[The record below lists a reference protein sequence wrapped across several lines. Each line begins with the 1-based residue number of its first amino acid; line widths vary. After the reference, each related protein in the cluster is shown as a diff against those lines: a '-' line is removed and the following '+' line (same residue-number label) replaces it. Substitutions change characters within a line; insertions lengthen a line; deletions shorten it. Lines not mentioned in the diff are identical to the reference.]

1 MSGRSGANA
10 SNPGRPPSNSATSSS
25 STSAG
30 FGSYGETP
38 LPPITASSQANDEPS
53 TLKEIDNATHIVVEH
68 ARSGTVRTHVYST
81 TDGQPSMMEHIDP
94 RTLNG
99 IVSTIYENK
108 IEELNVLVQSSLET
122 TRSESLDKMDVLKTA
137 FEAAEDRIASQVL
150 QSTSM
155 TIESQIKG
163 ELVPRLEFITDLLRD
178 NCNAG
183 TPSAKRG
190 FTTASSAHPLTSGE
204 IRPLT
209 RDSPYDRI
217 HPADTHEA
225 DPSEMIGDRLTS
237 DPDVLDKLLSI
248 EHQVDAVF
256 RVVVNGEVPSSATD
270 AMALDND
277 VAGTVDH
284 EGEGAMDSGTLAR
297 LVAMRGEMLLFPD
310 TLKEHHSKMQE
321 LLDALTGS
329 NVNRNRDTT
338 AATAASDSSNTRSTT
353 SANTQ
358 EANDDDE
365 ENQQSWQTN
374 FSDMMFSQRHGI
386 LHLGEQ
392 MQSVEEN
399 LVNMNTE
406 FKDWRQSHKMTLS
419 VFLKY
424 MYMVFKR
431 TESVDTRIQ
440 GAFEELRDRSTADL
454 GHQPELLE
462 ELQAMRFE
470 IMSVLNSLPNAFAGQ
485 SAAASRSMDHQYSAT
500 GSTIDPPPG
509 SSTTADQAFRDIDA
523 LRSAPFVGGDLQ
535 STEDSASDLRPSI
548 ATTAGSRTPVSG
560 RFPIQWSA
568 FSRLM
573 GSASERAEGQFPASA
588 SAMDGSSDPLAS
600 SMGEPANE
608 DHHHQNQIED
618 ESENPFADSR
628 AIRSRPGSLTAG
640 QSCPNI
646 LSDREGLADN
656 RNAELT
662 EESTASSLNWQ
673 PRMGSGP
680 SCGLSSEPAAI
691 ERLCK
696 TVEALQESIAS
707 MVKKYSEL
715 AALVT
720 RQSSPPSPD
729 AAAVS
734 KSNSAAVAA
743 AASASAAA
751 ADAAT
756 ASAAAANAAAAS
768 VAAIALEEQ
777 STVHATSGTGSFDA
791 LERDPL
797 TLLHFRSGGVSSGGL
812 GSISQLSGHGGRGM
826 LGVGTPDTA
835 ETRSNFMATTSTPL
849 STEGM
854 TRDMFLELDLMNRHM
869 RDIMSTLAE
878 TTQRLV
884 DGQDVIRSE
893 FLREFSRVTEWA
905 HPDKMDAEQSQLRET
920 EAQAQ
925 QGDATER
932 RTVEIE
938 ELSRATQEA
947 ATRADVDRTAILSRT
962 TMIPSIMTTL
972 DNVNQFQSARIETMV
987 AEVMAM
993 RATTDRLEA
1002 SVKECHVGVH
1012 NILAGSLEDSSVL
1025 RNISADVNPE
1035 DGGPWAARFSDTY
1048 KTVNDILAAVG
1059 DVRRTSE
1066 LTRAQQEA
1074 LARSMDELHR
1084 KQDEGFVS
1092 LGKNHD
1098 EMWQSW
1104 LDRHAEVTAN
1114 SESWHAKHDRSVLAI
1129 ESWQHGHEEELRN
1142 WHQGHD
1148 ERISELGKMCCPR
1161 CASMD
1166 SPSAAAATEGGSIR
1180 RGSSDLSHSQ
1190 RDDESTEE
1198 LSDASA
1204 PGSEEQWE
1212 HPYPKIVI
1220 TEPSVAGSPTG
1231 SDNHLAPWEAA
1242 EHAVLSKSGNLH
1254 EVSDGNGHPA
1264 SWTSS
1269 SDPAESSD
1277 IAVVGSASKGP
1288 SGSSLRGSASPIGES
1303 ANYHGAIG
1311 SPTPRIGESQSYQG
1325 AIGSPTTRPGDVYE
1339 NLGDYFAPDLVA
1351 NQDQRIASEPHSSH
1365 AIQQELTELRAQY
1378 AALEQ
1383 EKSATEES
1391 GGSIM
1396 AQLLEKNRQISA
1408 LHNTIASLEQELE
1421 RTRADTNEEFA
1432 RLKEKLGRKED
1443 KLKRARAVIEEL
1455 YRQGLGL
1462 PARTSGESTQWTRH
1476 TPDNAASTSIDRSD
1490 SDDSDRAFEELL
1502 NPRSSMMLEA
1512 AQQLRQALDEFKEQ
1526 KAGLHYDIDTLN
1538 NRKGVLLE
1546 EIALLGTQ
1554 RSPNDA
1560 AALED
1565 NQFQDVEEG
1574 ENAVEENRDE
1584 RRPRQRSRGPVRASG
1599 PSQARAFSTH
1609 MQDRRPAHRA
1619 RNRSRAS
1626 SRAPISRRGV
1636 SAERVPQL
1644 EADIMICK
1652 DGSISETLLSSKT
1665 VLTQELFESSRPKIN
1680 GQDEDEIWSLQCD
1693 FKVRMVEQ
1701 P

>member
-10 SNPGRPPSNSATSSS
+10 SNSDRPPSNSATSSS

-30 FGSYGETP
+30 SGSSGETP
-38 LPPITASSQANDEPS
+38 LPPITSSSQANDEPS

-183 TPSAKRG
+183 TPSAQRG
-190 FTTASSAHPLTSGE
+190 LTTASSAHPLTSGE

-209 RDSPYDRI
+209 RDNPYDRI

-225 DPSEMIGDRLTS
+225 DPSEMISDRLTS
-237 DPDVLDKLLSI
+237 DPAVLDKLLSI

-256 RVVVNGEVPSSATD
+256 RVVVDGEAPSSATD

-277 VAGTVDH
+277 ETGTVDH
-284 EGEGAMDSGTLAR
+284 EGEGAMDSSTLAR

-321 LLDALTGS
+321 LLDALSGS
-329 NVNRNRDTT
+329 NINRNRDTA

-374 FSDMMFSQRHGI
+374 FSDMMFSQHHGI

-392 MQSVEEN
+392 MQSVEES
-399 LVNMNTE
+399 LLNMNTE

-440 GAFEELRDRSTADL
+440 RAFEELRDRSTADL

-462 ELQAMRFE
+462 EVQAMRFE
-470 IMSVLNSLPNAFAGQ
+470 IMSVLNSLPKSFAGQ
-485 SAAASRSMDHQYSAT
+485 SAAPRSMDGQYSAA
-500 GSTIDPPPG
+500 GSTIDPPPS
-509 SSTTADQAFRDIDA
+509 SSTTADQASRGIDA

-535 STEDSASDLRPSI
+535 LTEDSASDLRPST
-548 ATTAGSRTPVSG
+548 ATATSGRTPVSE
-560 RFPIQWSA
+560 RFPIPWGA

-573 GSASERAEGQFPASA
+573 GSASERAGGQFPVSA
-588 SAMDGSSDPLAS
+588 SAMDGSSVPLAS

-608 DHHHQNQIED
+608 DYHHQNQIED

-640 QSCPNI
+640 QSCSNI
-646 LSDREGLADN
+646 LSNREGLPDN
-656 RNAELT
+656 RSVEPP
-662 EESTASSLNWQ
+662 EESTDSSLNWQ

-680 SCGLSSEPAAI
+680 SCGLPSEPVAI

-707 MVKKYSEL
+707 MVKRYSEL

-777 STVHATSGTGSFDA
+777 STVHATSGAGSFDA
-791 LERDPL
+791 PERDPL

-835 ETRSNFMATTSTPL
+835 ETRSNFTVTTSTPP
-849 STEGM
+849 SAEGM

-869 RDIMSTLAE
+869 RDIMSTLTE

-893 FLREFSRVTEWA
+893 FLREFSRVIEWV
-905 HPDKMDAEQSQLRET
+905 HPDKMDAEQRQLRAT
-920 EAQAQ
+920 EAQVQ
-925 QGDATER
+925 QGDTAER

-1002 SVKECHVGVH
+1002 SVKECHVDVH
-1012 NILAGSLEDSSVL
+1012 NILAGSLEDSRVL
-1025 RNISADVNPE
+1025 RNISADVSPE
-1035 DGGPWAARFSDTY
+1035 DGGPWAGRFSDTY

-1092 LGKNHD
+1092 LSKNHD

-1104 LDRHAEVTAN
+1104 LDRHAEVTTN
-1114 SESWHAKHDRSVLAI
+1114 SDSWHAKHDRSVLAI

-1148 ERISELGKMCCPR
+1148 ERISELGKMCCLR
-1161 CASMD
+1161 CASMG

-1231 SDNHLAPWEAA
+1231 SDNHLAPWEAVEDA
-1242 EHAVLSKSGNLH
+1242 ALSKSGDRH
-1254 EVSDGNGHPA
+1254 ELSDDNGHPA
-1264 SWTSS
+1264 SWMSS
-1269 SDPAESSD
+1269 SDLAESSD

-1311 SPTPRIGESQSYQG
+1311 SPIPQIGESQSYQG

-1339 NLGDYFAPDLVA
+1339 SLGDYFAPDLVA
-1351 NQDQRIASEPHSSH
+1351 NQDQRIATEPHSPR

-1408 LHNTIASLEQELE
+1408 LHDTIANLEQELE
-1421 RTRADTNEEFA
+1421 RTRADTKEEFA
-1432 RLKEKLGRKED
+1432 TLKEKLERKED
-1443 KLKRARAVIEEL
+1443 KLKRARAAIEEL

-1476 TPDNAASTSIDRSD
+1476 TPDNAASISIDRSD

-1526 KAGLHYDIDTLN
+1526 KAGLHHDIDTLN

-1546 EIALLGTQ
+1546 EIALLGAQ
-1554 RSPNDA
+1554 RSSNDA

-1565 NQFQDVEEG
+1565 SQFQDVEEG

-1584 RRPRQRSRGPVRASG
+1584 RRPRQRSRGPARASG
-1599 PSQARAFSTH
+1599 SSQARAFSTH
-1609 MQDRRPAHRA
+1609 VQDRRPAHRA

-1665 VLTQELFESSRPKIN
+1665 VLTQELFESSRPKAN